1 MTTVTE
7 RVDRLEEALMR
18 LVYIQQKTEIEMQN
32 FKQEMKDF
40 KDEMKGFKDEMKD
53 FKDEMKGFKDWSQRN
68 IENLNQ
74 QWGNLA
80 NKLGT
85 LVEDIF
91 APSIDQAIQKYFD
104 IIPNMIDVKKL
115 IRKEGKSLEI
125 DILALYDAGK
135 QAYVVEVKS
144 SPDRAEY
151 IERFLEKLRVIPHFL
166 PQLNDYTLT
175 GIYAGLN
182 MNKETV
188 TLLTGKKLYA
198 MVFRG
203 DFLEIVNFDALKD

>member
-7 RVDRLEEALMR
+7 KVDRLEEALMR
-18 LVYIQQKTEIEMQN
+18 LVYIQQKTEIEMQS
-32 FKQEMKDF
+32 FKQEMKEF
-40 KDEMKGFKDEMKD
+40 KDEMKE
-53 FKDEMKGFKDWSQRN
+53 FKDWSQRN
-68 IENLNQ
+68 IDNLNQ

-91 APSIDQAIQKYFD
+91 APSIDRAIQKYFD
-104 IIPNMIDVKKL
+104 IVPNMIDVKKL
-115 IRKEGKSLEI
+115 IRKDGNSLEI
-125 DILALYDAGK
+125 DILALHDAGK

-144 SPDRAEY
+144 SPDRTEY
-151 IERFLEKLRVIPHFL
+151 IERFLEKLEAIPHFL
-166 PQLNDYTLT
+166 PNLAGYTIT

-188 TLLTGKKLYA
+188 TVLTGKQLYA